1 VGGGDVAHPRGTE
14 RPVLL
19 LLRARLDGPLA
30 LPDGTPGDACAERH
44 NASSPVTSQNERPPQ
59 KKYGGRSTWQSW
71 VIPRSPG
78 SPASAACL
86 PIRGDSLTTFRAWPG
101 PQGTPLHHLEHQGG
115 RGEQPRPGGSQKTD
129 EAVLERIGGHKGDCG
144 GRSAGSQAGPVQHPT
159 HPEPAGGAAG
169 NPAAR
174 VGGSLREPRRLLT
187 QMSGQAG
194 RRRPGVGNGRHP
206 QTERTPSA
214 PDALR
219 RAFCLAGMG

>member
-1 VGGGDVAHPRGTE
+1 M
-14 RPVLL
+14 LL

-78 SPASAACL
+78 SPASTACL
-86 PIRGDSLTTFRAWPG
+86 PIRGDSLTTFRAWPV

-115 RGEQPRPGGSQKTD
+115 RGEQPRPGGSKTAD
-129 EAVLERIGGHKGDCG
+129 EAVLERIGGHKGDCD
-144 GRSAGSQAGPVQHPT
+144 GRSAGSQAGRDQHPSIRRRL
-159 HPEPAGGAAG
+159 G
-169 NPAAR
+169 
-174 VGGSLREPRRLLT
+174 VLREI
-187 QMSGQAG
+187 
-194 RRRPGVGNGRHP
+194 RRPALVALSGSRGVFLLKCQVRLAGAVLALANCRHP
-206 QTERTPSA
+206 QIERTPSA

-219 RAFCLAGMG
+219 RAFCLAGVG